1 MVWADRKA
9 GTSGEEERSLGPR
22 NDVLTTSKA
31 VTLRGGQRIIALS
44 LADLSNIPWD
54 SAYICDYIDDIHD
67 HWHHLFINAVD
78 QHLPFKKKYI
88 EGDQLPWITLEI
100 YSAISRRDILF
111 RKFKG
116 NKSDDNWEQFK
127 KQRNLAAALKRLRNP
142 ISFRLLLNV
151 PTLVNSGK
159 KIQAFITF
167 QRYSKTT
174 YTTFGGRMV
183 DY

>member
-1 MVWADRKA
+1 MQKIARQKIA
-9 GTSGEEERSLGPR
+9 
-22 NDVLTTSKA
+22 
-31 VTLRGGQRIIALS
+31 IALLPAKLFEYRS
-44 LADLSNIPWD
+44 MKGFEKDCYLADLSNIPRD
-54 SAYICDYIDDIHD
+54 SAYIYDYIDDIHD

-78 QHLPFKKKYI
+78 QHLPIKKKYI

-116 NKSDDNWEQFK
+116 NKSNDNWEQFK
-127 KQRNLAAALKRLRNP
+127 KQRNLATALKRLRE
-142 ISFRLLLNV
+142 RLR
-151 PTLVNSGK
+151 LVNSGK

>member
-1 MVWADRKA
+1 MHY
-9 GTSGEEERSLGPR
+9 
-22 NDVLTTSKA
+22 
-31 VTLRGGQRIIALS
+31 

-54 SAYICDYIDDIHD
+54 SAYIYDYIDDIHD

-127 KQRNLAAALKRLRNP
+127 KQRNLATALKRLRE
-142 ISFRLLLNV
+142 RLR
-151 PTLVNSGK
+151 LVNSGK
-159 KIQAFITF
+159 KNSSLYYLPKVLKNNVYNFW
-167 QRYSKTT
+167 RKD
-174 YTTFGGRMV
+174 G
-183 DY
+183 

>member
-1 MVWADRKA
+1 MHY
-9 GTSGEEERSLGPR
+9 
-22 NDVLTTSKA
+22 
-31 VTLRGGQRIIALS
+31 

-127 KQRNLAAALKRLRNP
+127 KQRNLATALKRLRE
-142 ISFRLLLNV
+142 RLR
-151 PTLVNSGK
+151 LVNSGK

>member
-1 MVWADRKA
+1 MQKIARQKIA
-9 GTSGEEERSLGPR
+9 
-22 NDVLTTSKA
+22 
-31 VTLRGGQRIIALS
+31 IALLPAKLFEYRS
-44 LADLSNIPWD
+44 MKGFEKDCYLADLSNIPRD
-54 SAYICDYIDDIHD
+54 SAYIYDYIDDIHD

-127 KQRNLAAALKRLRNP
+127 KQRNLATALKRLRE
-142 ISFRLLLNV
+142 RLR
-151 PTLVNSGK
+151 LVNSGK

>member
-1 MVWADRKA
+1 MKGLEKDCY
-9 GTSGEEERSLGPR
+9 
-22 NDVLTTSKA
+22 
-31 VTLRGGQRIIALS
+31 

-54 SAYICDYIDDIHD
+54 SAYIYDDIDDIHD

-78 QHLPFKKKYI
+78 QHLPFIKKYI
-88 EGDQLPWITLEI
+88 GGNQLPWITLEI
-100 YSAISRRDILF
+100 YSAISRRNILF

-116 NKSDDNWEQFK
+116 NKSDNNWEQFK
-127 KQRNLAAALKRLRNP
+127 KQRNLVAALKRLRNL
-142 ISFRLLLNV
+142 ISFRLVLNV

-159 KIQAFITF
+159 KLKPLLPSKGTQQ
-167 QRYSKTT
+167 QR